1 MPGSKTIV
9 LASSNRGKLREIEA
23 MLAGLQINVR
33 AQGEFDIADADET
46 GLSFV
51 ENAIIKARN
60 ATRHSGLAAIADDS
74 GIEVDCLDGAPG
86 IHSARYAGDDATD
99 KDNLDLL
106 LDNIRDLDDEV
117 ITARFQC
124 VMVYMRHE
132 KDPVP
137 LIAQG
142 SWEGQ
147 LISEARGENGFG
159 YDPIFY
165 LPEYNCTSAELVPEM
180 KNKLSHRAQALDKLV
195 SMLSSGV

>member
-1 MPGSKTIV
+1 
-9 LASSNRGKLREIEA
+9 
-23 MLAGLQINVR
+23 MLAGLQIQLR
-33 AQGEFDIADADET
+33 AQGEFDIEDAEET

-51 ENAIIKARN
+51 ENALIKARN
-60 ATRHSGLAAIADDS
+60 AARHSGLAAIADDS

-86 IHSARYAGDDATD
+86 IHSARYAGNDATD
-99 KDNLDLL
+99 KENLDLL
-106 LDNIRDLDDEV
+106 LDNIRDKGEEI

-147 LISEARGENGFG
+147 LISETRGENGFG

-165 LPEYNCTSAELVPEM
+165 LPEYQCTSAELPPET
-180 KNKLSHRAQALDKLV
+180 KNKLSHRAQALEKLV
-195 SMLSSGV
+195 SMLSGGGS